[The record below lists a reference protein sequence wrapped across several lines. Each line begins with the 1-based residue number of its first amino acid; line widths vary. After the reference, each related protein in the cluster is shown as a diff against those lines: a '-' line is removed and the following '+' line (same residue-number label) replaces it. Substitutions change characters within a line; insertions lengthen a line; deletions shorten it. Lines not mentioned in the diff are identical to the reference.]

1 MDEEIALELW
11 VRLESLYMTVDSSHV
26 KKRSLSKGSRRSSK
40 IDGKRLI
47 FKCYSCKNDGHLK
60 GIAENKRRN
69 WKRK

>member
-40 IDGKRLI
+40 IDGKRI
-47 FKCYSCKNDGHLK
+47 FECYSCKNDRHLN
-60 GIAENKRRN
+60 GIAENKRRS